1 MGFSAQLQRS
11 YRGLRI
17 QMKKIKKQDT
27 ETVSPQIVNF
37 KAIVR
42 DKIFLT
48 FLVIII
54 IGNTFGLIFMIG
66 VGDNPNHLGTLVYS
80 KESHELRPNSTYYY
94 SAYLNASKNSITFK
108 SDINV
113 EYYLVD
119 VALNESDAV
128 PLSAIKE
135 AALYGDN
142 DARGFTEYLSEKKN
156 YTLVIVTHIEK
167 TTSFECTFKEYTIA
181 EQEEMTYYTV
191 GKWLLICSFI
201 PMIFFLMFK
210 VLIPWIQTKN
220 VVFWTLYSHEVKLG
234 FQLWIQKLWILVVV
248 FASFSNVTAI
258 PGVEVVASVLFL
270 FVFFGTMI
278 AALPASSSISGEI
291 GGIADS
297 LLSKSVRRWQYLLSK
312 FFSQYTIILV
322 IYLATFLAII
332 GLKVAVH
339 QFPTNLDY
347 EQLFIIIGL
356 VGMSLVLFATF
367 GVLFSVLFSK
377 PLFAII
383 GNLVIWFF
391 FIFMMENNSG
401 WNWAASPVTVL
412 QNFENILL
420 NLWPAQY
427 WKIFLFYFGI
437 QFSTIGVATVA
448 FYKKDL

>member
-1 MGFSAQLQRS
+1 MGFSVQLQRS

-27 ETVSPQIVNF
+27 ETASTQVVNF

-54 IGNTFGLIFMIG
+54 IGNSLGLIFMI
-66 VGDNPNHLGTLVYS
+66 VMGDNPNHLGTLIYS
-80 KESHELRPNSTYYY
+80 EETQELEPNSIYYY

-113 EYYLVD
+113 EYYLLD
-119 VALNESDAV
+119 VSINESHAV
-128 PLSAIKE
+128 PLSVIKE

-142 DARGFTEYLSEKKN
+142 DARRFTKYLTEKKN
-156 YTLVIVTHIEK
+156 YTLVIVTHEEK
-167 TTSFECTFKEYTIA
+167 KTDFECTFKEYTIV
-181 EQEEMTYYTV
+181 EQEDMVYFTV
-191 GKWLLICSFI
+191 GKWLLICSFG
-201 PMIFFLMFK
+201 PMIFFLIFK
-210 VLIPWIQTKN
+210 MVIPWMQTKN
-220 VVFWTLYSHEVKLG
+220 IVLWTLYSHEVKLG

-248 FASFSNVTAI
+248 FASFSNITAI
-258 PGVEVVASVLFL
+258 AGVSVVASVLFI
-270 FVFFGTMI
+270 FVFFGTII

-322 IYLATFLAII
+322 IYFATFCAVI
-332 GLKVAVH
+332 GLKVALH

-356 VGMSLVLFATF
+356 IGMSLVLFASF

-427 WKIFLFYFGI
+427 WKIFLFYFAVQLGI
-437 QFSTIGVATVA
+437 MGAATIA